1 MVAALV
7 LLTLLCLDLKSYIYQ
22 SSQEIIWCN
31 LCLSDILLVSHTM
44 SCTKPKMSS
53 VEIEELVELRVK
65 TLEQTIDDKL
75 AENNS
80 RFEDLVR
87 NQNGY
92 EEDIVQQKEES
103 LVSIENLKRDLMKSI
118 DDGFLNN
125 KKEFDKIFKEN
136 DRKIESQI
144 GILTK
149 RLDDIELVIKLER
162 NRLNKVIEMSG
173 FMAAEVEMVVKKREE
188 ELNVRISKMEEE
200 VQGVLKTVSDV
211 SHKVFDMDIHKK
223 NNLIFNGIVQEEGE
237 SKATF

>member
-1 MVAALV
+1 M
-7 LLTLLCLDLKSYIYQ
+7 
-22 SSQEIIWCN
+22 
-31 LCLSDILLVSHTM
+31 
-44 SCTKPKMSS
+44 
-53 VEIEELVELRVK
+53 
-65 TLEQTIDDKL
+65 EQKIDDKL

-149 RLDDIELVIKLER
+149 RLDDIELVIQLER

-211 SHKVFDMDIHKK
+211 SHKVFDMDINKK

>member
-1 MVAALV
+1 
-7 LLTLLCLDLKSYIYQ
+7 
-22 SSQEIIWCN
+22 
-31 LCLSDILLVSHTM
+31 M

-87 NQNGY
+87 NQNSY
-92 EEDIVQQKEES
+92 EEDLVKQKEDL
-103 LVSIENLKRDLMKSI
+103 LVSIDNLKKDLIKSI

-125 KKEFDKIFKEN
+125 KKEFDKIFKDN

-144 GILTK
+144 GILTQ
-149 RLDDIELVIKLER
+149 RLDDIEHVIKLER

-188 ELNVRISKMEEE
+188 ELSARITKMEEE

-211 SHKVFDMDIHKK
+211 SHKVFDMDINRK

-237 SKATF
+237 SKAICHKRVCIVFIFSKPGLA

>member
-1 MVAALV
+1 M
-7 LLTLLCLDLKSYIYQ
+7 
-22 SSQEIIWCN
+22 N
-31 LCLSDILLVSHTM
+31 
-44 SCTKPKMSS
+44 CTKPKMSS
-53 VEIEELVELRVK
+53 AEIEDIVELRVK
-65 TLEQTIDDKL
+65 TLEQKIDDKL

-211 SHKVFDMDIHKK
+211 SHKVFDMDINKK

>member
-7 LLTLLCLDLKSYIYQ
+7 SLTLLCLDLKSYIYQ

-31 LCLSDILLVSHTM
+31 LCSSDSLVSHTM

-87 NQNGY
+87 NQNSY
-92 EEDIVQQKEES
+92 EEDLVKQKEDS
-103 LVSIENLKRDLMKSI
+103 LVSIDNLKKDLIKSI

-125 KKEFDKIFKEN
+125 KKEFDKIFK
-136 DRKIESQI
+136 R
-144 GILTK
+144 
-149 RLDDIELVIKLER
+149 
-162 NRLNKVIEMSG
+162 
-173 FMAAEVEMVVKKREE
+173 
-188 ELNVRISKMEEE
+188 
-200 VQGVLKTVSDV
+200 
-211 SHKVFDMDIHKK
+211 
-223 NNLIFNGIVQEEGE
+223 
-237 SKATF
+237 

>member
-1 MVAALV
+1 
-7 LLTLLCLDLKSYIYQ
+7 
-22 SSQEIIWCN
+22 
-31 LCLSDILLVSHTM
+31 M

-65 TLEQTIDDKL
+65 ALEQTIDDKL

-80 RFEDLVR
+80 RFEDLVQ
-87 NQNGY
+87 NQNSY
-92 EEDIVQQKEES
+92 EEDLVKQKEDS
-103 LVSIENLKRDLMKSI
+103 LVSISNLKKDLIKSI

-125 KKEFDKIFKEN
+125 RKEFDKIFKDN

-144 GILTK
+144 GILTQ
-149 RLDDIELVIKLER
+149 RLDDIEHVIKLER

-188 ELNVRISKMEEE
+188 ELNARITKMEEE

-211 SHKVFDMDIHKK
+211 SHKVFDMDINKK
-223 NNLIFNGIVQEEGE
+223 NNLIFNGIVQEGGE
-237 SKATF
+237 SKAIYHNRF

>member
-1 MVAALV
+1 M
-7 LLTLLCLDLKSYIYQ
+7 
-22 SSQEIIWCN
+22 N
-31 LCLSDILLVSHTM
+31 
-44 SCTKPKMSS
+44 CTKPKMSS
-53 VEIEELVELRVK
+53 VEIEEIVELRVK
-65 TLEQTIDDKL
+65 TLEQKIDDKL

-92 EEDIVQQKEES
+92 EEDLTKQKEES
-103 LVSIENLKRDLMKSI
+103 LVSIENLKRDLMKTI

-144 GILTK
+144 GVLTK

-188 ELNVRISKMEEE
+188 ELNVRISRMEEE

-211 SHKVFDMDIHKK
+211 SHKVFDMDINKK

-237 SKATF
+237 SKAFF

>member
-1 MVAALV
+1 
-7 LLTLLCLDLKSYIYQ
+7 
-22 SSQEIIWCN
+22 
-31 LCLSDILLVSHTM
+31 M

-87 NQNGY
+87 NQNSY
-92 EEDIVQQKEES
+92 EEDLVKQKEDS
-103 LVSIENLKRDLMKSI
+103 LVSIDNLKKDLMKSI

-125 KKEFDKIFKEN
+125 KKEFDKIFKDN

-144 GILTK
+144 GILTQ
-149 RLDDIELVIKLER
+149 RLDDIEHVIKLER

-188 ELNVRISKMEEE
+188 ELSARITKMEEE

-211 SHKVFDMDIHKK
+211 SHKVFDMDINKK

-237 SKATF
+237 SKAIY